1 MLGTNQLDFMS
12 YATAFKSNY
21 RKGVRKLEAIL
32 SNPTH
37 AAEFAANL
45 GGVSVVLGVP
55 IGREDRN
62 SDALLSLLLNSDIA
76 DDAVLTWMHQFY
88 EFTTWDDL
96 MGNSARVQE
105 MMQNPFLWRALGGSK
120 KAVGKGVA
128 TLAGLSCVSYADID
142 AVVASQTAMAAVV
155 ASQTAMAAVAT
166 SQTAMAAVATSQTA
180 MTAVA
185 TSQTAMAAVIGN
197 ATALNAVVS
206 SSTAMAAVATSQT
219 AMTAIVASPTAMAA
233 IWKSNAAV
241 TAVKNNATAWK
252 TFTGAT
258 SAVMG
263 KTVAILADL
272 NPADYADMTAV
283 AASSTAMA
291 AVATSQTAMT
301 AVATS
306 QTAMAAVIGNATALN
321 AVVSSSTAM
330 AAVATSQTAM
340 AAVATS
346 QTAMAAV
353 AASSTARA
361 AICASDVAFNHLLSL
376 ATYDTIS
383 GTTSGSGWSTRYS
396 KPCIVLQW
404 CYSYQSGTSG
414 IRTCLDGNA
423 SRQYT
428 GSQRYN
434 SSINSSNYNDHE
446 KKPGT
451 YYKEFVFCSKLET
464 YNSQSDWP
472 AISIAY
478 FKLP

>member
-12 YATAFKSNY
+12 YATALKSNY
-21 RKGVRKLEAIL
+21 RKGIRRLEAIL

-105 MMQNPFLWRALGGSK
+105 MMNNPLLWRALGGSK

-128 TLAGLSCVSYADID
+128 TLAGLSCASYTDID
-142 AVVASQTAMAAVV
+142 VVVAS
-155 ASQTAMAAVAT
+155 S
-166 SQTAMAAVATSQTA
+166 
-180 MTAVA
+180 
-185 TSQTAMAAVIGN
+185 TAMAAVIGN

-206 SSTAMAAVATSQT
+206 SSTAMAAV
-219 AMTAIVASPTAMAA
+219 
-233 IWKSNAAV
+233 
-241 TAVKNNATAWK
+241 
-252 TFTGAT
+252 
-258 SAVMG
+258 
-263 KTVAILADL
+263 
-272 NPADYADMTAV
+272 
-283 AASSTAMA
+283 
-291 AVATSQTAMT
+291 
-301 AVATS
+301 
-306 QTAMAAVIGNATALN
+306 IGNATALN

-330 AAVATSQTAM
+330 T
-340 AAVATS
+340 
-346 QTAMAAV
+346 AV

-446 KKPGT
+446 KKSGT

>member
-12 YATAFKSNY
+12 YATALKSNY
-21 RKGVRKLEAIL
+21 RKGIRRLEAIL

-62 SDALLSLLLNSDIA
+62 SEALLSLLLNSDIA

-105 MMQNPFLWRALGGSK
+105 MMNNPLLWRALGGSK

-128 TLAGLSCVSYADID
+128 TLAGLSCASYTDID
-142 AVVASQTAMAAVV
+142 
-155 ASQTAMAAVAT
+155 
-166 SQTAMAAVATSQTA
+166 
-180 MTAVA
+180 
-185 TSQTAMAAVIGN
+185 
-197 ATALNAVVS
+197 AVVS
-206 SSTAMAAVATSQT
+206 SSTAM
-219 AMTAIVASPTAMAA
+219 
-233 IWKSNAAV
+233 
-241 TAVKNNATAWK
+241 
-252 TFTGAT
+252 
-258 SAVMG
+258 
-263 KTVAILADL
+263 
-272 NPADYADMTAV
+272 TAV
-283 AASSTAMA
+283 AAST
-291 AVATSQTAMT
+291 
-301 AVATS
+301 
-306 QTAMAAVIGNATALN
+306 
-321 AVVSSSTAM
+321 
-330 AAVATSQTAM
+330 
-340 AAVATS
+340 
-346 QTAMAAV
+346 
-353 AASSTARA
+353 TARA
-361 AICASDVAFNHLLSL
+361 AIYASDVAFNHLLSL
-376 ATYDTIS
+376 ATYDTVS
-383 GTTSGSGWSTRYS
+383 GTTTGNGWSTRYS

>member
-1 MLGTNQLDFMS
+1 MLGINQLDFMS
-12 YATAFKSNY
+12 YATALKSNY
-21 RKGVRKLEAIL
+21 RKGIRRLEAIL

-120 KAVGKGVA
+120 KAVGKGMA

-142 AVVASQTAMAAVV
+142 AVVAS
-155 ASQTAMAAVAT
+155 S
-166 SQTAMAAVATSQTA
+166 
-180 MTAVA
+180 
-185 TSQTAMAAVIGN
+185 
-197 ATALNAVVS
+197 
-206 SSTAMAAVATSQT
+206 T
-219 AMTAIVASPTAMAA
+219 AMTAIVASPTAMAT
-233 IWKSNAAV
+233 IWKSNSAV

-283 AASSTAMA
+283 AAS
-291 AVATSQTAMT
+291 QTAMT
-301 AVATS
+301 AVIGNATALNAVVS
-306 QTAMAAVIGNATALN
+306 SSTAMAAVIGNATALN

-330 AAVATSQTAM
+330 AAVAASK
-340 AAVATS
+340 VATG
-346 QTAMAAV
+346 AI
-353 AASSTARA
+353 AASATALAKIAGSTTALDALYAKKSRLTG
-361 AICASDVAFNHLLSL
+361 ASASKSGKFIILQISSSSAFSTSKYGYATLS
-376 ATYDTIS
+376 D
-383 GTTSGSGWSTRYS
+383 
-396 KPCIVLQW
+396 
-404 CYSYQSGTSG
+404 
-414 IRTCLDGNA
+414 
-423 SRQYT
+423 
-428 GSQRYN
+428 GSQ
-434 SSINSSNYNDHE
+434 
-446 KKPGT
+446 P
-451 YYKEFVFCSKLET
+451 
-464 YNSQSDWP
+464 DWG
-472 AISIAY
+472 SYLGKYEY
-478 FKLP
+478 FKQFKMVATFIKNDTESDDWIDYFPCG

>member
-128 TLAGLSCVSYADID
+128 TLAGLSCASYADID
-142 AVVASQTAMAAVV
+142 AVVASSTAM
-155 ASQTAMAAVAT
+155 TAVA
-166 SQTAMAAVATSQTA
+166 ASQTA
-180 MTAVA
+180 MTAIQK
-185 TSQTAMAAVIGN
+185 SQTAKDAIAASSMATAKYAAGAAGLNPADYADMTVLAASSTAMTAVIGN

-206 SSTAMAAVATSQT
+206 S
-219 AMTAIVASPTAMAA
+219 
-233 IWKSNAAV
+233 
-241 TAVKNNATAWK
+241 
-252 TFTGAT
+252 
-258 SAVMG
+258 
-263 KTVAILADL
+263 
-272 NPADYADMTAV
+272 
-283 AASSTAMA
+283 
-291 AVATSQTAMT
+291 
-301 AVATS
+301 
-306 QTAMAAVIGNATALN
+306 QTAMAAVIANATALN
-321 AVVSSSTAM
+321 AVVTSSTAM
-330 AAVATSQTAM
+330 T
-340 AAVATS
+340 
-346 QTAMAAV
+346 AV

>member
-21 RKGVRKLEAIL
+21 RKGIRRLEDIL

-62 SDALLSLLLNSDIA
+62 SEALLSLLLNSDIA

-105 MMQNPFLWRALGGSK
+105 MMNNPLLWRALGGSK

-128 TLAGLSCVSYADID
+128 TLAGLSCASYTDID
-142 AVVASQTAMAAVV
+142 AVVS
-155 ASQTAMAAVAT
+155 

-185 TSQTAMAAVIGN
+185 A
-197 ATALNAVVS
+197 
-206 SSTAMAAVATSQT
+206 
-219 AMTAIVASPTAMAA
+219 
-233 IWKSNAAV
+233 
-241 TAVKNNATAWK
+241 
-252 TFTGAT
+252 
-258 SAVMG
+258 
-263 KTVAILADL
+263 
-272 NPADYADMTAV
+272 
-283 AASSTAMA
+283 
-291 AVATSQTAMT
+291 
-301 AVATS
+301 
-306 QTAMAAVIGNATALN
+306 
-321 AVVSSSTAM
+321 
-330 AAVATSQTAM
+330 SQTAM

>member
-21 RKGVRKLEAIL
+21 RKGIRRLEAIL

-62 SDALLSLLLNSDIA
+62 SEALLSLLLNSDIA

-128 TLAGLSCVSYADID
+128 TLAGLSCASYADID
-142 AVVASQTAMAAVV
+142 AVVAS
-155 ASQTAMAAVAT
+155 S
-166 SQTAMAAVATSQTA
+166 TA

-185 TSQTAMAAVIGN
+185 A
-197 ATALNAVVS
+197 
-206 SSTAMAAVATSQT
+206 SQT
-219 AMTAIVASPTAMAA
+219 AMT
-233 IWKSNAAV
+233 
-241 TAVKNNATAWK
+241 
-252 TFTGAT
+252 
-258 SAVMG
+258 
-263 KTVAILADL
+263 
-272 NPADYADMTAV
+272 
-283 AASSTAMA
+283 
-291 AVATSQTAMT
+291 
-301 AVATS
+301 
-306 QTAMAAVIGNATALN
+306 
-321 AVVSSSTAM
+321 
-330 AAVATSQTAM
+330 
-340 AAVATS
+340 
-346 QTAMAAV
+346 AV

>member
-12 YATAFKSNY
+12 YATALKSNY
-21 RKGVRKLEAIL
+21 RKGIRRLEAIL

-142 AVVASQTAMAAVV
+142 AVA
-155 ASQTAMAAVAT
+155 ASQTAMAAVA
-166 SQTAMAAVATSQTA
+166 ASQTA
-180 MTAVA
+180 MT
-185 TSQTAMAAVIGN
+185 
-197 ATALNAVVS
+197 
-206 SSTAMAAVATSQT
+206 
-219 AMTAIVASPTAMAA
+219 
-233 IWKSNAAV
+233 
-241 TAVKNNATAWK
+241 
-252 TFTGAT
+252 
-258 SAVMG
+258 
-263 KTVAILADL
+263 
-272 NPADYADMTAV
+272 
-283 AASSTAMA
+283 
-291 AVATSQTAMT
+291 
-301 AVATS
+301 
-306 QTAMAAVIGNATALN
+306 
-321 AVVSSSTAM
+321 
-330 AAVATSQTAM
+330 
-340 AAVATS
+340 
-346 QTAMAAV
+346 AV

>member
-1 MLGTNQLDFMS
+1 MLGNQLDFMS
-12 YATAFKSNY
+12 YATALKSNY

-142 AVVASQTAMAAVV
+142 AVVAS
-155 ASQTAMAAVAT
+155 S
-166 SQTAMAAVATSQTA
+166 TA
-180 MTAVA
+180 MT
-185 TSQTAMAAVIGN
+185 AVIGN

-206 SSTAMAAVATSQT
+206 S
-219 AMTAIVASPTAMAA
+219 
-233 IWKSNAAV
+233 
-241 TAVKNNATAWK
+241 
-252 TFTGAT
+252 
-258 SAVMG
+258 
-263 KTVAILADL
+263 
-272 NPADYADMTAV
+272 
-283 AASSTAMA
+283 
-291 AVATSQTAMT
+291 QTAMT
-301 AVATS
+301 AVAAS
-306 QTAMAAVIGNATALN
+306 QTAMT
-321 AVVSSSTAM
+321 
-330 AAVATSQTAM
+330 
-340 AAVATS
+340 
-346 QTAMAAV
+346 AV

-464 YNSQSDWP
+464 YNSQPDWP

>member
-1 MLGTNQLDFMS
+1 MLGINQLDFMS
-12 YATAFKSNY
+12 YATALKSNY
-21 RKGVRKLEAIL
+21 RKGIRRLEAIL

-142 AVVASQTAMAAVV
+142 AVVAS
-155 ASQTAMAAVAT
+155 S
-166 SQTAMAAVATSQTA
+166 
-180 MTAVA
+180 
-185 TSQTAMAAVIGN
+185 
-197 ATALNAVVS
+197 
-206 SSTAMAAVATSQT
+206 T
-219 AMTAIVASPTAMAA
+219 AMTAIVASPTAMAT
-233 IWKSNAAV
+233 IWKSNSAV

-283 AASSTAMA
+283 AAS
-291 AVATSQTAMT
+291 QTAMT
-301 AVATS
+301 
-306 QTAMAAVIGNATALN
+306 AVIGNATALN
-321 AVVSSSTAM
+321 AVVSS
-330 AAVATSQTAM
+330 
-340 AAVATS
+340 

-353 AASSTARA
+353 AASSTAMTAVAASTTAMTAVEGSNAAVTALGNSPLKVTDSGGYGNTSNKRTVRSGKAFVLSVTFGQTSNTGYYGNLSTFMLGSSPYRA
-361 AICASDVAFNHLLSL
+361 TCTATPRAVNRFAKEIVCYGEFQSL
-376 ATYDTIS
+376 NDNVN
-383 GTTSGSGWSTRYS
+383 YS
-396 KPCIVLQW
+396 KVVYIPC
-404 CYSYQSGTSG
+404 
-414 IRTCLDGNA
+414 
-423 SRQYT
+423 
-428 GSQRYN
+428 
-434 SSINSSNYNDHE
+434 
-446 KKPGT
+446 
-451 YYKEFVFCSKLET
+451 
-464 YNSQSDWP
+464 
-472 AISIAY
+472 
-478 FKLP
+478 

>member
-1 MLGTNQLDFMS
+1 MLGINQLDFMS
-12 YATAFKSNY
+12 YATALKSNY
-21 RKGVRKLEAIL
+21 RKGIRRLEAIL

-128 TLAGLSCVSYADID
+128 TLAGLSCASYTDID
-142 AVVASQTAMAAVV
+142 AVVAS
-155 ASQTAMAAVAT
+155 S
-166 SQTAMAAVATSQTA
+166 TA
-180 MTAVA
+180 MT
-185 TSQTAMAAVIGN
+185 AVIGN

-206 SSTAMAAVATSQT
+206 SQ
-219 AMTAIVASPTAMAA
+219 TAMAA
-233 IWKSNAAV
+233 IQKSQTAKDAIAASSM
-241 TAVKNNATAWK
+241 ATAK
-252 TFTGAT
+252 YAAGA
-258 SAVMG
+258 AG
-263 KTVAILADL
+263 L
-272 NPADYADMTAV
+272 NPADYADMTV
-283 AASSTAMA
+283 LAASSTAMA
-291 AVATSQTAMT
+291 AVAA
-301 AVATS
+301 
-306 QTAMAAVIGNATALN
+306 
-321 AVVSSSTAM
+321 ST
-330 AAVATSQTAM
+330 
-340 AAVATS
+340 
-346 QTAMAAV
+346 
-353 AASSTARA
+353 TARA
-361 AICASDVAFNHLLSL
+361 AIYASDVAFNHLLSL
-376 ATYDTIS
+376 ATYDTVS
-383 GTTSGSGWSTRYS
+383 GTTTGNGWSTRYS

>member
-1 MLGTNQLDFMS
+1 
-12 YATAFKSNY
+12 
-21 RKGVRKLEAIL
+21 
-32 SNPTH
+32 
-37 AAEFAANL
+37 
-45 GGVSVVLGVP
+45 
-55 IGREDRN
+55 
-62 SDALLSLLLNSDIA
+62 
-76 DDAVLTWMHQFY
+76 
-88 EFTTWDDL
+88 
-96 MGNSARVQE
+96 
-105 MMQNPFLWRALGGSK
+105 
-120 KAVGKGVA
+120 
-128 TLAGLSCVSYADID
+128 
-142 AVVASQTAMAAVV
+142 
-155 ASQTAMAAVAT
+155 
-166 SQTAMAAVATSQTA
+166 
-180 MTAVA
+180 
-185 TSQTAMAAVIGN
+185 
-197 ATALNAVVS
+197 
-206 SSTAMAAVATSQT
+206 
-219 AMTAIVASPTAMAA
+219 MTAIVASPTAMAA
-233 IWKSNAAV
+233 IWKSNSAV

-283 AASSTAMA
+283 AASQTAMTAVIGNATALNAVVSSSTAMT

-306 QTAMAAVIGNATALN
+306 QTAMT
-321 AVVSSSTAM
+321 
-330 AAVATSQTAM
+330 
-340 AAVATS
+340 
-346 QTAMAAV
+346 AV

>member
-1 MLGTNQLDFMS
+1 MLGINQLDFMS

-21 RKGVRKLEAIL
+21 RKGIRRLEAIL

-142 AVVASQTAMAAVV
+142 AVVASSTAMAAVIGNATALNAV
-155 ASQTAMAAVAT
+155 VSSSTAMA
-166 SQTAMAAVATSQTA
+166 
-180 MTAVA
+180 AVA

-206 SSTAMAAVATSQT
+206 SSTAMAAVIGNATALNAVVSSSTAMAAVAASQTAMTAVATSQT

-283 AASSTAMA
+283 AAS
-291 AVATSQTAMT
+291 
-301 AVATS
+301 
-306 QTAMAAVIGNATALN
+306 
-321 AVVSSSTAM
+321 
-330 AAVATSQTAM
+330 
-340 AAVATS
+340 

-353 AASSTARA
+353 AASKVATGAIAASATALAKIAGSTTALDALYAKKSRLTG
-361 AICASDVAFNHLLSL
+361 ASASKSGKFIILQISSSSAFSTSKYGYATLS
-376 ATYDTIS
+376 D
-383 GTTSGSGWSTRYS
+383 
-396 KPCIVLQW
+396 
-404 CYSYQSGTSG
+404 
-414 IRTCLDGNA
+414 
-423 SRQYT
+423 
-428 GSQRYN
+428 GSQ
-434 SSINSSNYNDHE
+434 
-446 KKPGT
+446 P
-451 YYKEFVFCSKLET
+451 
-464 YNSQSDWP
+464 DWG
-472 AISIAY
+472 SYLGKYAY
-478 FKLP
+478 FKQFKMVATFIKNDTESDDWIDYFPCG